1 MMRAYFNFNG
11 VDRFSRF
18 GSTFGGEY
26 MWVGMLLH
34 VIFLIAVFVLIIWI
48 VKTLVKS
55 HNAKGT
61 LPNKSID
68 IIKERLAKGEITK
81 EEYDILYKNLV

>member
-1 MMRAYFNFNG
+1 MRGYFNFND

-18 GSTFGGEY
+18 GSTFGGEF
-26 MWVGMLLH
+26 MWVGMLLR
-34 VIFLIAVFVLIIWI
+34 VFFVVAVFILVIWI
-48 VKTLVKS
+48 VKTLVNS
-55 HNAKGT
+55 HNTKVI

-81 EEYDILYKNLV
+81 EEYDILYKNLI